1 MKKIEIVIH
10 PLTIGVHDSIKS
22 HSLSFLFHSKIGFAL
37 VCTCV
42 VLKVNFKHPSH
53 GDMPEWFRDIV
64 LHRMAKLFR
73 MMPEVKMAESQKKH
87 FEKAKRKP
95 SIFATWIPRFSVT
108 RFYNPRG
115 SVPGGESSKR
125 SKMKQSSVENIEEV
139 EKIVEDS
146 AVTINKDEEDKYI
159 ALTGITVQ
167 NKDVLLQDNR
177 SSLPHCSFA
186 THEETETSPGTN
198 GGDVINN
205 TRVPDVLDDPSPQ
218 NEDET
223 ENANGLPP
231 VSYVSPGHSYF
242 TDEKVCLACSH
253 NSAIH
258 SLVQQQEDLVKH
270 VESLAD
276 MARDMEE
283 EEIKKEEWK
292 LAAAVLDEFFF
303 WLYLFMLIISNAVV
317 FSKIPKYDD

>member
-1 MKKIEIVIH
+1 MCSRLDQI
-10 PLTIGVHDSIKS
+10 TFF
-22 HSLSFLFHSKIGFAL
+22 SFFFFHSQIGFAL
-37 VCTCV
+37 ICTCV

-73 MMPEVKMAESQKKH
+73 MMPEVELAESQKKH
-87 FEKAKRKP
+87 FDKAKRKP
-95 SIFATWIPRFSVT
+95 SIFSTWIPRFSIT
-108 RFYNPRG
+108 RFYSPRG
-115 SVPGGESSKR
+115 SAADGESSKR
-125 SKMKQSSVENIEEV
+125 SKMKQSLMSVENNEEV
-139 EKIVEDS
+139 GKIDEDS
-146 AVTINKDEEDKYI
+146 AVTINKDEEDKYV
-159 ALTGITVQ
+159 ALTEITVQ
-167 NKDVLLQDNR
+167 NKDVLLEDDI
-177 SSLPHCSFA
+177 SSLPQCSFD
-186 THEETETSPGTN
+186 TQEETEGSPD
-198 GGDVINN
+198 GDVINV
-205 TRVPDVLDDPSPQ
+205 TSVPDVLNDPLPQ

-223 ENANGLPP
+223 EYVIGSSR
-231 VSYVSPGHSYF
+231 VSSEYPGHNYS
-242 TDEKVCLACSH
+242 TGDKVCLACSH

-258 SLVQQQEDLVKH
+258 CLVQQQEDLVKH

-317 FSKIPKYDD
+317 FSKIPNYDD